1 MDARNAQ
8 YSATSQAVF
17 LLRAA
22 AVEGRNASAGQV
34 IFTPSHASAA
44 SHAVVA
50 VRHTVPRFRGDAAV
64 PHGPRGAEP
73 EPEPKPEPEP
83 ESEPEPELEPE
94 PRPEAAEHG

>member
-1 MDARNAQ
+1 MLDARDAQ

-17 LLRAA
+17 LLRAV

-34 IFTPSHASAA
+34 IVTPSHASAA
-44 SHAVVA
+44 SHTVVA

-73 EPEPKPEPEP
+73 EPEP
-83 ESEPEPELEPE
+83 EPELEPE